1 MSQLIMVFY
10 PSHLFNPKLTWTKK
24 DYQRFRCLWF
34 LTILA
39 LPPTQKKTSKFVRL
53 FKQGENTHTHFF
65 LAILSESHFFMLSI
79 PTATHTHTK
88 FTATLLGQMK
98 VHRLYLKHSQR
109 WNSWNRV
116 LYSLQWH
123 FWCPS
128 KTYDMVWL
136 CDMFEFWF
144 GSINKFTIP
153 LQGSSVHSP
162 KVFDFDFHGGP
173 ISGFPIK
180 A

>member
-1 MSQLIMVFY
+1 MISNHFGLTPY
-10 PSHLFNPKLTWTKK
+10 PK
-24 DYQRFRCLWF
+24 
-34 LTILA
+34 
-39 LPPTQKKTSKFVRL
+39 KKTSKFVRL
-53 FKQGENTHTHFF
+53 FKQGENTHTHTF
-65 LAILSESHFFMLSI
+65 LGRFLVNRTSLCFQFLRQ
-79 PTATHTHTK
+79 HTHTK

-109 WNSWNRV
+109 CWNSWNRV